1 MIIYDLLWG
10 NSFARS
16 FIGSFMVLLRILGMA
31 GECWGHLGPEF
42 CRLAPGWLQ
51 RLLCMKCSQPLSLC
65 AHLSVS
71 SSPAAKSHTAWIA
84 SATMF
89 R

>member
-31 GECWGHLGPEF
+31 GNAGDTWGQNFVAWP
-42 CRLAPGWLQ
+42 LAGYN
-51 RLLCMKCSQPLSLC
+51 
-65 AHLSVS
+65 AYF
-71 SSPAAKSHTAWIA
+71 A
-84 SATMF
+84 
-89 R
+89 